1 MKKQNLFRVL
11 TISVLFLLFGLNIH
25 LSITKGGLDFFGLK
39 IKIEQNEALAA
50 PEQNF
55 RMSMGVGCVCGSGQQ
70 GNYWASCH
78 LPGHE
83 CSIFECTCFSY
94 N

>member
-11 TISVLFLLFGLNIH
+11 TISVLFLLLGLNIH

-39 IKIEQNEALAA
+39 IKIEQNELQAA
-50 PEQNF
+50 PEQDF
-55 RMSMGVGCVCGSGQQ
+55 KMSMGFGCICSGQQ

-78 LPGHE
+78 LPGRE
-83 CSIFECTCFSY
+83 CSIFECTCFSF